1 MYGPIYSSLNEIT
14 NQTVQFK
21 VYTTRILPKSNKG
34 ISCWEKKPD
43 WAHTGPGKCC
53 PIWSFNHVQ
62 YSHSSEVRQPLCH
75 CVYLIVLENLHMEL
89 LQRILISIQA
99 ACFPDFSLITN
110 NYGYGWSWKSK
121 RMCGLFTWHFSN
133 LTSVF
138 YLLDK
143 SIVIFESN
151 RYHISGA

>member
-1 MYGPIYSSLNEIT
+1 MNEIT
-14 NQTVQFK
+14 NLTVQFK
-21 VYTTRILPKSNKG
+21 VYTTRILPKSNEG

-43 WAHTGPGKCC
+43 WVHTGQGKCC

-62 YSHSSEVRQPLCH
+62 YSHSSRVRLHQTLCAIA
-75 CVYLIVLENLHMEL
+75 CTLIVLENLHMEL
-89 LQRILISIQA
+89 FQRILISIQA

-110 NYGYGWSWKSK
+110 NYGYGWSWKNK
-121 RMCGLFTWHFSN
+121 WMCGLFTWHFRN

-143 SIVIFESN
+143 RIVIFESK
-151 RYHISGA
+151 